1 MPRRQVTYSSR
12 PNHRA
17 RRVHAQ
23 GERQFR
29 TYDTSHIR
37 PQRSKAPTIVAA
49 ILAIVVVLV
58 LGFGVSAFLKGCVG
72 EPVDGGAVVV
82 QENMQATIPAGST
95 ANDIADALEDAGL
108 VPSAKDF
115 MKRAKALDVDDKFQA
130 GTYSFTAGMTLDDV
144 INALATGDLGGISLT
159 VPEGYTVDQVAEL
172 VDEATDGSISTKE
185 FKSAAKASKFEDDFE
200 FVADAYDD
208 SLEGFLFPKTYRIAE
223 GDDAE
228 TLIRAMLNQY
238 AAELQSL
245 DMSAVKKLEKADGSS
260 FSKYEVLIIASLIER
275 EAQLDEERPKVA
287 SVIYNRLADDM
298 PLQIDATTAYLYGS
312 DFTVDQLHEEGPYNT
327 YDQTGLPAGPICSP
341 GVASLEAAA
350 NPEKT
355 EYLYY
360 VTKGDKSGAH
370 NFSKT
375 YEEHQKNVEN
385 A

>member
-12 PNHRA
+12 PNYRA

-23 GERQFR
+23 GERHFR

-58 LGFGVSAFLKGCVG
+58 LGFGISAFFKGCVG

-82 QENMQATIPAGST
+82 QENMQATIPAGAT

-115 MKRAKALDVDDKFQA
+115 MKRAKALEVDDKFQA

-144 INALATGDLGGISLT
+144 INALATGDLGGISFT
-159 VPEGYTVDQVAEL
+159 VPEGYTVDQVAEA
-172 VDEATDGSISTKE
+172 VDQATDGDISAKE

-200 FVADAYDD
+200 FVAGAYDD

-238 AAELQSL
+238 AAELQAL
-245 DMSAVKKLEKADGSS
+245 DMSAAQKIKKADGSTCS
-260 FSKYEVLIIASLIER
+260 AYEILIIASLIER
-275 EAQLDEERPKVA
+275 EAQLDEERPTVA

-350 NPEKT
+350 NPENT

-370 NFSKT
+370 SFSKT
-375 YEEHQKNVEN
+375 YEEHQKNIEN

>member
-37 PQRSKAPTIVAA
+37 PQRSKAPTVVSI

-58 LGFGVSAFLKGCVG
+58 LGFGVSAFFKGCVG

-82 QENMQATIPAGST
+82 QENMQATIPAGAT
-95 ANDIADALEDAGL
+95 ANDIADALEEAGL

-115 MKRAKALDVDDKFQA
+115 MKRAKALEVDDKFQA

-159 VPEGYTVDQVAEL
+159 VPEGYTVDQVAEA
-172 VDEATDGSISTKE
+172 VDKATDGDISAKE
-185 FKSAAKASKFEDDFE
+185 FKSAAKASNFEEDFE
-200 FVADAYDD
+200 FVAGAYDD

-223 GDDAE
+223 GDTAE
-228 TLIRAMLNQY
+228 TLVRAMLNQY
-238 AAELQSL
+238 SAELQSL
-245 DMSAVKKLEKADGSS
+245 DMSAAEKLKKADGSS
-260 FSKYEVLIIASLIER
+260 FSQYEILIIASLIER
-275 EAQLDEERPKVA
+275 EAQLDEERAKVA

-360 VTKGDKSGAH
+360 VTKGDNSGAH

-375 YEEHQKNVEN
+375 YEEHQKNIEN